1 MLPYTRILIPL
12 DRPPFREKAFDL
24 AFSMARDTSAELFFL
39 RLHPND
45 QDEED
50 LYTELKSMQAQL
62 DDCCVP
68 VRIEAAPGPPATAII
83 ESAGQHRADLIVMPG
98 HGYAGIGRE
107 VSGNIIEQVLHHTH
121 CASLITNEA

>member
-12 DRPPFREKAFDL
+12 DRPPFAEKAFDL

-39 RLHPND
+39 RLHADD
-45 QDEED
+45 QDEEG

-68 VRIEAAPGPPATAII
+68 VKIETAPGSPAAAII
-83 ESAGQHRADLIVMPG
+83 KGADEHRADLIVMPG
-98 HGYAGIGRE
+98 HGYAGVGRN
-107 VSGNIIEQVLHHTH
+107 VSGNAIEQVLHHVH